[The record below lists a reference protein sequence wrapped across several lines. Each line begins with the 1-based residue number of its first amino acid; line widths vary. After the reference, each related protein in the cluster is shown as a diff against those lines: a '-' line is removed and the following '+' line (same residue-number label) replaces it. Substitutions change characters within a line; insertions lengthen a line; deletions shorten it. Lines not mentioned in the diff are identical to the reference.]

1 MLTVNAQ
8 TIDPAA
14 ITAEISHLKP
24 KYDHYMQQQGQTPD
38 YDKLNEWARESV
50 IERVLLEQEAAKLEV
65 PSQNDTA
72 EPDSATDSDQKK
84 LQSQMQQLIGSVV
97 ASVPAPTQDELQDA
111 YKANAQHFKTPEQV
125 HAAHIVKHT
134 KDGASDSEAY
144 REMLNI
150 CERIRK
156 GESFEDLASEHSDCS
171 DNADLG
177 TFPREQMVQEFDD
190 VIFAMEPGDVSEV
203 FQTPFGYH
211 IAKLYE
217 KIDETIVPLSEVQ
230 DKLAAHL
237 SDGQKN
243 KAVEA
248 FIDTLKQKATIEDD
262 EA

>member
-1 MLTVNAQ
+1 M
-8 TIDPAA
+8 
-14 ITAEISHLKP
+14 
-24 KYDHYMQQQGQTPD
+24 
-38 YDKLNEWARESV
+38 R
-50 IERVLLEQEAAKLEV
+50 
-65 PSQNDTA
+65 
-72 EPDSATDSDQKK
+72 
-84 LQSQMQQLIGSVV
+84 QLIGSIVE
-97 ASVPAPTQDELQDA
+97 SVPAPTEEQLQDA
-111 YKANAQHFKTPEQV
+111 YKANAEHFKTPEQV

-150 CERIRK
+150 SERIRK
-156 GESFEDLASEHSDCS
+156 GEPFEALASEHSDCS

-177 TFPREQMVQEFDD
+177 TFPKEQMVQEFDD
-190 VIFAMEPGDVSEV
+190 VIFAMEPGDVSDV

-217 KIDETIVPLSEVQ
+217 KIEGSVTPFSEVQ

-237 SDGQKN
+237 SDGLKN

-248 FIDTLKQKATIEDD
+248 FIDNLKQKATIEDD